1 MNFEVFNLSGYEMPK
16 AVEDKNKE
24 YVAYGDDNNYYSF
37 LIESYLQSSTNNA
50 AIRSISDLI
59 YGKGLSID
67 GQDPKSKE
75 VEAIKAIIGHR
86 CLKKIIQERKMLGQA
101 AMQVIYTKEGN
112 NRKVAKIK
120 HFPIH
125 TLRPEKMDEDG
136 VINAYYYHPDWAN
149 KKRSDSLKRIPS
161 FGTSTEAIEIFCLKP
176 YVSGYSYFSPV
187 DYSGSLPYCEL
198 ENEIADYLLN
208 EAKNSFSGTKVVNFN
223 NGIPDAQQREEVAR
237 DVRNKLTGARGQ
249 KVIIAF
255 NENKESQTTVED
267 ISLNDAPE
275 HYSYLADEARNK
287 ILVGHRVTSPM
298 LLGIKDGSNGLSSN
312 TDEIMVS
319 SQLFNS
325 TVIRTYQDEII
336 EALEEI
342 LEINGAVPELVLLTS
357 QPIEISEEARDQ
369 EEDDKGAK
377 KEEDDK
383 GVKKEEDE
391 DKKETEDTNLSANF
405 NPEEQVNWLTYL
417 SKKGEQ
423 IDDNEWEMIHA
434 VIDDE
439 ETEGEDW
446 EAMLTEQVNLSMPEL
461 ASAPADNRGAAS
473 VQDTKFIKVRYA
485 YVQGSK
491 KNGSSKGKKQR
502 AFCTAMESASRL
514 YRKEDI
520 LKMQSDGVNSEL
532 GHNKAPYSIWKHKG
546 GVNCHHKFERRI
558 YLKRTKADGTAWGGG
573 AMNGVRKVTVG
584 QAKKLGFDPKR
595 NKFRNDTRVAE
606 AQIDRAD
613 KGHHPSYSAPTKKK

>member
-1 MNFEVFNLSGYEMPK
+1 MERIIIITL
-16 AVEDKNKE
+16 
-24 YVAYGDDNNYYSF
+24 F

-67 GQDPKSKE
+67 GLDPKSKE
-75 VEAIKAIIGHR
+75 VEAIKSIIGHR
-86 CLKKIIQERKMLGQA
+86 CLKKVIQERKMLGQA

-125 TLRPEKMDEDG
+125 TLRPEVMDEEG
-136 VINAYYYHPDWAN
+136 EINAYYYHPDWAN

-161 FGTSTEAIEIFCLKP
+161 FGTSTEAIELFILKP

-255 NENKESQTTVED
+255 NENAESQTTVED
-267 ISLNDAPE
+267 ISLNDAPS
-275 HYSYLADEARNK
+275 HYEYLANEARNK

-369 EEDDKGAK
+369 EADESGAK
-377 KEEDDK
+377 KDEGEA
-383 GVKKEEDE
+383 KKEAE
-391 DKKETEDTNLSANF
+391 KETEDTNLSANF
-405 NPEEQVNWLTYL
+405 NPEEQVEWLTYL

-423 IDDNEWEMIHA
+423 LDDNEWEMIHA

-461 ASAPADNRGAAS
+461 ASAPADDRGAAS
-473 VQDTKFIKVRYA
+473 IQDTKFIKVRYA

-491 KNGSSKGKKQR
+491 KNGSSNGKKQR

-520 LKMQSDGVNSEL
+520 IKMQSDGVNSEL
-532 GHNKAPYSIWKHKG
+532 GHNQQPYSIWRHKG

-584 QAKKLGFDPKR
+584 QAKKLGFDPNR
-595 NKFRNDTRVAE
+595 NKFRNDKRVAE